1 MEKIGAKL
9 KIERRVSTYVA
20 RHTFSTVMKRSGV
33 STEFIQEA
41 FGGILIFGQQKI
53 ILTVLKKKER
63 KKEYAARLL
72 AF

>member
-41 FGGILIFGQQKI
+41 FWGILIFGQQKI